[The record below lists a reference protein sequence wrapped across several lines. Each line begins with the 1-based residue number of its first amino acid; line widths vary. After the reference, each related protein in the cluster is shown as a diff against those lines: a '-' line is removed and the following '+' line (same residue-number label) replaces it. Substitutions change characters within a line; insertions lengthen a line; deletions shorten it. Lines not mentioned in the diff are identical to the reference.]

1 MSLNSNQLQNHSIFI
16 TVVGRWARGTPHN
29 PRTRDHGLLVRGEK
43 KVKFESNINDLLP
56 MQSGRVAELS

>member
-1 MSLNSNQLQNHSIFI
+1 MS
-16 TVVGRWARGTPHN
+16 RWAGGTPHN